1 MLERVKKVL
10 KDNSGVSEM
19 MGSAFLLIFVV
30 LGMSTPLSNLGTTI
44 KNGYNNLNTKIQ
56 TQLNQMP

>member
-1 MLERVKKVL
+1 MKKIAEVF

-30 LGMSTPLSNLGTTI
+30 LVMATPLKNLGTTI
-44 KNGYNNLNTKIQ
+44 SGGYNTLNTKIQ
-56 TQLNQMP
+56 QQLNQIP